1 MQRLVCASCLHLE
14 KLSCNIMTGT
24 VKAVPPFSICTVPI
38 LPLLI
43 VLSHGQKRII
53 LKIVFCSLSRLNLSC
68 ADPYLSLTERPAL
81 WCTAGLTSV
90 TAVCA
95 ADCSAP
101 AHCKNHTS
109 TSLTLAVS
117 RLIQQSPRTGC
128 YQARNVRKIYSA
140 RRFGCDLKNRDWYL
154 ETGSR
159 CT

>member
-1 MQRLVCASCLHLE
+1 MQHHDRHCQSSSSFFYLYCSYFAFVNCFISWTE
-14 KLSCNIMTGT
+14 ED
-24 VKAVPPFSICTVPI
+24 
-38 LPLLI
+38 
-43 VLSHGQKRII
+43 I

-109 TSLTLAVS
+109 TSLPLAVS